1 MVGLDE
7 QCLNT
12 LFDEL
17 KDWEDNLS
25 HCELYKNSAN
35 SSTKDHKRKS
45 KDVPKP
51 HKKGGAS

>member
-7 QCLNT
+7 QCLNN

-25 HCELYKNSAN
+25 HCEFYKNPAN
-35 SSTKDHKRKS
+35 SSLKNTDKKDNKA
-45 KDVPKP
+45 PINP
-51 HKKGGAS
+51 KKGGAS

>member
-7 QCLNT
+7 QCLNA

-25 HCELYKNSAN
+25 HCDFYTNSAN
-35 SSTKDHKRKS
+35 NSEKNTDK
-45 KDVPKP
+45 KDVKAPKNP
-51 HKKGGAS
+51 KNGGAS